1 MMGTTESV
9 TDERGLE
16 SYLGLLCVMDD
27 LAV

>member
-1 MMGTTESV
+1 MMGNAESAV
-9 TDERGLE
+9 DGRGLD